1 MDLKNQEDA
10 SLELEEVR
18 AVFRALHSGP
28 IRPVWLNERIF
39 TDRVREH
46 LGLVLRQ
53 QRGRFLQTTIRV
65 HLLTIPQTK
74 PLIVS
79 SVSI

>member
-1 MDLKNQEDA
+1 MLKSVLPGSIQPSHGFENA

-18 AVFRALHSGP
+18 AVFRALHSGL

-53 QRGRFLQTTIRV
+53 QRGRFLQDYIY
-65 HLLTIPQTK
+65 
-74 PLIVS
+74 
-79 SVSI
+79 